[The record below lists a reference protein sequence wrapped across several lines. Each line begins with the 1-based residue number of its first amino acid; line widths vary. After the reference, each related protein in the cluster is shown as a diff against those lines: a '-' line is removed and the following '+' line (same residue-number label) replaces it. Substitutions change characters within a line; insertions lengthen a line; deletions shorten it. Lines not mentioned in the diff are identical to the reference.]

1 MSDLKTFTAD
11 KIIKRDAWGHIE
23 RGNLITETESVP
35 AIKRV
40 YSSAKWWAW
49 PIAAFLAHNEK
60 KSLQRLQS
68 LAEQPHPATPK
79 LLHSGRGFIVRS
91 FIEATPLYKNP
102 PKTPAYYKRAKYLL
116 HKMRKLGVCNN
127 DLAKEA
133 NWLVTADEYPC
144 LIDFQ
149 LAVRSKKN
157 RNYLR
162 IFGYDD
168 LRHLLKQK
176 RKYCQHALTPCEQK
190 ILQQKTIINKVW
202 MKTGRRM
209 SRWYTRTVLGW
220 ERRRGPQDR
229 GSKHE

>member
-1 MSDLKTFTAD
+1 MSSLKIFVTE

-23 RGNLITETESVP
+23 KGHFVTGNNRTP
-35 AIKRV
+35 AIRRV

-60 KSLQRLQS
+60 KALLRLKN

-79 LLHSGRGFIVRS
+79 LLHSGRGFLVRS
-91 FIEATPLYKNP
+91 FIEANPIYSNP
-102 PKTPAYYKRAKYLL
+102 PHTPEYYNRAKKLL

-133 NWLVTADEYPC
+133 NWLVTPDEYPC

-149 LAVRSKKN
+149 LAIHSKKN
-157 RNYLR
+157 RKYLR

-176 RKYCQHALTPCEQK
+176 RKYCKHALTPCEKK
-190 ILQQKTIINKVW
+190 ILQQKTLINKIW

-209 SRWYTRTVLGW
+209 SRWYTRKVLGW
-220 ERRRGPQDR
+220 ERRRGPKDR